1 MNKRE
6 REKFKKL
13 LLKERNHLT
22 QGIKTLEADTLQSG
36 ERDTTGD
43 LTSFAEAGT
52 DANDRDTALRL
63 ASGEAEMLRQVDEA
77 LVRIEDGSYGIC
89 VDCEKP
95 IPVKRLE
102 VYPSAQRCVQ
112 CKSAY
117 EKLMSR

>member
-6 REKFKKL
+6 RQKFKKL
-13 LLKERNHLT
+13 LMDERNHLR

-43 LTSFAEAGT
+43 LASFAEAGT
-52 DANDRDTALRL
+52 DANDRDTGLRL
-63 ASGEAEMLRQVDEA
+63 ASGESEMLREVDEA
-77 LVRIEDGSYGIC
+77 LIRVEDGTYGVCI
-89 VDCEKP
+89 DCEKP

-112 CKSAY
+112 CKQIY
-117 EKLMSR
+117 EREMRR

>member
-6 REKFKKL
+6 RDKFKKL
-13 LLKERNHLT
+13 LLKERQHLT
-22 QGIKTLEADTLQSG
+22 EGIRTLEADTLQSG

-43 LTSFAEAGT
+43 LSSFAESGT

-63 ASGEAEMLRQVDEA
+63 ASGESEMLRQVEEA
-77 LVRIEDGSYGIC
+77 LNRIEDASYGIC
-89 VDCEKP
+89 IDCEKP

-102 VYPSAQRCVQ
+102 VFPSAQRCVQ

-117 EKLMSR
+117 EKRTHR